1 MKKKI
6 FCEKCGAGNPIENNF
21 CFNCGQK
28 IFKEG
33 NHLNNT
39 ILKNNHNYHE
49 IKDFLQRL
57 IKSNGYLIITIGDFY
72 VQFKNDLLNNQLY
85 SEAVSSVYEPSV
97 GNKDQEFKKLGFN
110 HDQSSNYYKF
120 ISHSVFSTEK
130 IIAEMKTIFESIYN
144 VNFSNYKIE
153 SDFEDVS
160 IKQHPKITQ
169 ETSSN
174 NNQNKKYGCIVIII
188 IAVIVGIFKDKSGE
202 TEKISSNN
210 TEAVVN
216 SVYDGS
222 VYQVE
227 NYLKREYLKD
237 PQSYDG
243 IDWSTVQKE
252 DNNSL
257 YKYSVRHKYRAKNS
271 FGGYVIE
278 EKIFYLDK
286 SGNVIK
292 QIDL

>member
-1 MKKKI
+1 MKKNI

-33 NHLNNT
+33 NHLNNK

-72 VQFKNDLLNNQLY
+72 VQFKNDLINNQLY
-85 SEAVSSVYEPSV
+85 CEAVSSVYEPSV

-237 PQSYDG
+237 PESYEG

-252 DNNSL
+252 DNNSQ
-257 YKYSVRHKYRAKNS
+257 YKYYVRHKYRARNS

-292 QIDL
+292 QKDL